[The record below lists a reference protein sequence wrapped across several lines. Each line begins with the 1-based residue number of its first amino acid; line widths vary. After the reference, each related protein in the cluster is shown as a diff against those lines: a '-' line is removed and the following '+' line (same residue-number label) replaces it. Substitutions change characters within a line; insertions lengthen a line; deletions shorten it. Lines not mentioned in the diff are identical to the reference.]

1 MFEWEIGL
9 DEIESSMNSTYNASK
24 STYSNPSSISK
35 AEGLSVAE
43 TSEWLS
49 FLSPVLFVIT
59 RKRKLSRKS
68 RMPNGKKKISKQRYY
83 FKIENKN

>member
-43 TSEWLS
+43 PSEWLS

-59 RKRKLSRKS
+59 RERKLSRKS
-68 RMPNGKKKISKQRYY
+68 RMPIGKKKISKQRYY